1 MSKSTDRAAIE
12 AAPQP
17 ALDNLIARARAATGI
32 LPTIAQCEQMRDDL
46 LPAIR
51 RLTDK
56 VRRRQGYLP
65 ERDAEWQQCEDA
77 LLQAQSALCGGFGV
91 GLRSAALHV
100 ATLGEALAALAG
112 CIRETR

>member
-1 MSKSTDRAAIE
+1 MSKSTDRAA
-12 AAPQP
+12 PSQT
-17 ALDNLIARARAATGI
+17 LDSLIARARAATGI
-32 LPTIAQCEQMRDDL
+32 LPTIEQCGQMRDDL

-56 VRRRQGYLP
+56 VRRQQGYLP